1 MNNIDSGYNSSS
13 FIPWQTDGMAQSRT
27 SSSGIKN
34 TPPGA
39 RQIPLSQKPPTFT
52 DGLGSKTIT
61 AVSSGITITDNNQTM
76 NADSAWDEIEN
87 LLKQRT
93 GLPSTHLAK
102 ARQCLN
108 ELPVTTFQYFED
120 LADAVITRL
129 NTTLGTD
136 YPLTD
141 KTDDCKKK
149 VNALWQLCKY
159 LTTAFVAQSL
169 LTSLPR
175 TASAVGPARDTF
187 RYLADSGMPNVL
199 SLPMPDMCTGDNGVD
214 RSRLQPGQTVCLKDG
229 SKNGQQKYFIDH
241 SDARNSVVITT
252 GYGYGDV
259 KVFADNRAWPDDSY
273 PPLSDAAGTY
283 QCAILKNP
291 TAKWTMI
298 AITGNYRYTSMV
310 VDFDIDKCRVPRN
323 MRSILRSRL
332 SPPVLSDIC
341 AGQPRRKGRGEL
353 VDGQTICLPN
363 GRKSNYFYIRGNK
376 QLKQLTISTSHGS
389 GDLSLHVGKTTPLDV
404 ARSSP
409 LSAQAGNDECV
420 VYKNV
425 DSQITYV
432 VVKGNKRD
440 ASLALDFNTDKCRP
454 PLRPGFTEETLFRTN
469 GYPYKTAH
477 LLVYK
482 LNFSDK
488 VINWDRLEQD
498 LDRLCEFYDKQS
510 YGQFTV
516 SWEMVEVHL
525 PESISRYNA
534 NNVESTFRD
543 RCHRLVKDTGV
554 NSRKP
559 GGDNIVMIATP
570 DIGSGRSTGGGSF
583 MTVME
588 YVSYTG
594 VAVIAHELGH
604 AMGLRHAYAINGGSK
619 VFPETQNDSW
629 FQCRGNTTCEAIRSD
644 YLRDYGHKFDV
655 MGGGDGARGTPNDM
669 NLLYKSF
676 FGWLDLEK
684 DVPLVTESGRYRIYA
699 FDHGE
704 KDNGAIGLR
713 LKSGNGDYTYWLA
726 YRTVNNGWEE
736 LDTGIFIN
744 IEGYAE
750 YQSDSIYWKTTSYL
764 LDMTPDSI
772 SWDEW
777 YDPLDSMLAPG
788 KSFTDPWGG
797 FTITTNQTGGVK
809 DTASAWIEVDVL
821 KLGN

>member
-1 MNNIDSGYNSSS
+1 MNNISSGYNSSS
-13 FIPWQTDGMAQSRT
+13 FAPWQNDGMARLPTAST
-27 SSSGIKN
+27 GDA
-34 TPPGA
+34 PPVGK
-39 RQIPLSQKPPTFT
+39 QIPLSQKPLTFT

-76 NADSAWDEIEN
+76 DADSAWDEIEN

-93 GLPSTHLAK
+93 GIPSTHLAK

-129 NTTLGTD
+129 NTLQGTD

-141 KTDDCKKK
+141 KTDDRKEK
-149 VNALWQLCKY
+149 VSAFWQLCKY
-159 LTTAFVAQSL
+159 LTTAFAAQSL
-169 LTSLPR
+169 LTSLPLR
-175 TASAVGPARDTF
+175 ASATSPTRGTF
-187 RYLADSGMPNVL
+187 RYVADSGMPNVL
-199 SLPMPDMCTGDNGVD
+199 SLPMPDMCKGGSGAD
-214 RSRLQPGQTVCLKDG
+214 RSSLQPGQTICLKHG

-241 SDARNSVVITT
+241 RDARNSVVITT

-259 KVFADNRAWPDDSY
+259 KVFADTRAWPDDSY

-298 AITGNYRYTSMV
+298 TITGNYRYTSMV

-323 MRSILRSRL
+323 MQRILRSRL
-332 SPPVLSDIC
+332 RPPVLRDIC
-341 AGQPRRKGRGEL
+341 ADQPRRKGRGEL

-363 GRKSNYFYIRGNK
+363 GKKSNYFYIRGNK

-409 LSAQAGNDECV
+409 ISVQAGNDECV

-454 PLRPGFTEETLFRTN
+454 ALRPGFTEDTQFRTN

-488 VINWDRLEQD
+488 VSRWDRLEQD
-498 LDRLCEFYDKQS
+498 LDELCEFYHKQS

-534 NNVESTFRD
+534 NNLQSTFWN
-543 RCHRLVKDTGV
+543 RCRRLVKDTGV
-554 NSRKP
+554 DPRKP

-570 DIGSGRSTGGGSF
+570 NIDFARSVGGHSSIRL
-583 MTVME
+583 ME
-588 YVSYTG
+588 YFSPSG
-594 VAVIAHELGH
+594 VALIAHEMGH
-604 AMGLRHAYAINGGSK
+604 AMGLRHAYAINGGSD

-629 FQCRGNTTCEAIRSD
+629 FRCRGNTTCEEIRRD
-644 YLRDYGHKFDV
+644 YLTDYGHRFDV
-655 MGGGDGARGTPNDM
+655 MGGGDGASETPNDM

-684 DVPLVTESGRYRIYA
+684 DVPLVTESGRYRIFA

-736 LDTGIFIN
+736 LETGIFIN
-744 IEGYAE
+744 LEGYAE
-750 YQSDSIYWKTTSYL
+750 DESDPYFWKTTSYL

-772 SWDEW
+772 NDDW
-777 YDPLDSMLAPG
+777 YSDALDCMLAPG

>member
-1 MNNIDSGYNSSS
+1 MNNIGSGYNSLS
-13 FIPWQTDGMAQSRT
+13 FAPWQNDGMTQSHTASTGDAGGR
-27 SSSGIKN
+27 
-34 TPPGA
+34 
-39 RQIPLSQKPPTFT
+39 RIPLPQKPPTFT

-61 AVSSGITITDNNQTM
+61 AVSSGITIADNNQTM
-76 NADSAWDEIEN
+76 DADSAWDEIEN

-93 GLPSTHLAK
+93 GIPSTHLAK

-129 NTTLGTD
+129 NTIQGTD

-141 KTDDCKKK
+141 KTDDRKKK
-149 VNALWQLCKY
+149 VSTLWQLCKY
-159 LTTAFVAQSL
+159 LTTAFAAQSL
-169 LTSLPR
+169 LTSLPLK
-175 TASAVGPARDTF
+175 ASAVSPARETF

-199 SLPMPDMCTGDNGVD
+199 SLPMPDMCTGDNRVD
-214 RSRLQPGQTVCLKDG
+214 RSILQPGQTICLQDG
-229 SKNGQQKYFIDH
+229 SKNSQQKYFIDH
-241 SDARNSVVITT
+241 TDARNSVVITT

-259 KVFADNRAWPDDSY
+259 KVFADTRAWPDDSY
-273 PPLSDAAGTY
+273 PPLSDATGTY

-298 AITGNYRYTSMV
+298 TITGNYKYTSMV

-332 SPPVLSDIC
+332 RPPVLSDIC
-341 AGQPRRKGRGEL
+341 ADQPRRKGRGEL

-363 GRKSNYFYIRGNK
+363 GKKSNYFYIRGNK
-376 QLKQLTISTSHGS
+376 QLKQLTISTNHGS

-404 ARSSP
+404 ARSAP
-409 LSAQAGNDECV
+409 ISAQAGNDECV

-454 PLRPGFTEETLFRTN
+454 PLRPGFTEDTQYRTN
-469 GYPYKTAH
+469 GYPYKSAH

-482 LNFSDK
+482 LNYSDR
-488 VINWDRLEQD
+488 VGGWGRLEQD
-498 LDRLCEFYDKQS
+498 LDQLCEFYDKQS

-534 NNVESTFRD
+534 NNLQSTFKN

-554 NSRKP
+554 NPRKP

-570 DIGSGRSTGGGSF
+570 NIDFARSTGGYSSIRL
-583 MTVME
+583 ME
-588 YVSYTG
+588 YFSTSG
-594 VAVIAHELGH
+594 VALMAHELGH
-604 AMGLRHAYAINGGSK
+604 AMGLRHAFAINGGSE
-619 VFPETQNDSW
+619 VIPETQNDSW
-629 FQCRGNTTCEAIRSD
+629 FQCRGNTTCEAIRRD
-644 YLRDYGHKFDV
+644 YLMTDYGHRFDV
-655 MGGGDGARGTPNDM
+655 MGGGDGASETPNDM

-684 DVPLVTESGRYRIYA
+684 DVPLVTESGRYRIFA

-726 YRTVNNGWEE
+726 YRTVNNGLED
-736 LDTGIFIN
+736 LNTGIFIN
-744 IEGYAE
+744 LEGFAE
-750 YQSDSIYWKTTSYL
+750 DESDPYYWKTTSYL

-772 SWDEW
+772 NDDW
-777 YDPLDSMLAPG
+777 YSDALDCMLAPG

>member
-1 MNNIDSGYNSSS
+1 MNNISSGYNSSS
-13 FIPWQTDGMAQSRT
+13 FAPRQTDVMAQSHT
-27 SSSGIKN
+27 ASTGDA
-34 TPPGA
+34 PPGG
-39 RQIPLSQKPPTFT
+39 RRIPLPQKPPTFT

-61 AVSSGITITDNNQTM
+61 AVSPGITITDNNQTM
-76 NADSAWDEIEN
+76 DADSAWDEIEN

-93 GLPSTHLAK
+93 GIPSTHLAK

-129 NTTLGTD
+129 NTIQGTD

-141 KTDDCKKK
+141 KTDDRKEK
-149 VNALWQLCKY
+149 VSALWQLCKY
-159 LTTAFVAQSL
+159 LTTAFAAQSL
-169 LTSLPR
+169 LTSLPL
-175 TASAVGPARDTF
+175 TASATSPTRGTF
-187 RYLADSGMPNVL
+187 RYVADSGMPNVL
-199 SLPMPDMCTGDNGVD
+199 SLPMPDMCTGDNRVD
-214 RSRLQPGQTVCLKDG
+214 RSRLQPGQTICLQDG

-241 SDARNSVVITT
+241 TDARNSVVITT

-259 KVFADNRAWPDDSY
+259 KVFADTRAWPDDSY

-291 TAKWTMI
+291 SAKWTMI
-298 AITGNYRYTSMV
+298 TITGNYKYTSMV

-332 SPPVLSDIC
+332 RPPVLSDIC

-363 GRKSNYFYIRGNK
+363 GKKSNYFYIRGNK
-376 QLKQLTISTSHGS
+376 QLKQLTISTNHGS

-409 LSAQAGNDECV
+409 ISAQAGNNECV

-454 PLRPGFTEETLFRTN
+454 SLRPGFTEDTQYRTN
-469 GYPYKTAH
+469 GYPYKSAH

-482 LNFSDK
+482 LSFSDR
-488 VINWDRLEQD
+488 VGGWGRLEQD
-498 LDRLCEFYDKQS
+498 LDQLCEFYDKQS

-534 NNVESTFRD
+534 NNLQSTFKN

-554 NSRKP
+554 NPRKP

-570 DIGSGRSTGGGSF
+570 NIDFARSTGGYSSIRL
-583 MTVME
+583 ME
-588 YVSYTG
+588 YFSTSG
-594 VAVIAHELGH
+594 VALIAHELGH
-604 AMGLRHAYAINGGSK
+604 AMGLRHAFAINGGSE
-619 VFPETQNDSW
+619 VIPETQNDSW
-629 FQCRGNTTCEAIRSD
+629 FQCRGNTTCEAIRRD
-644 YLRDYGHKFDV
+644 YLTDYGHRFDV
-655 MGGGDGARGTPNDM
+655 MGGGDGATETPNDM

-684 DVPLVTESGRYRIYA
+684 DVPLVTESGRYRIFA

-704 KDNGAIGLR
+704 KDNGAIGVR

-726 YRTVNNGWEE
+726 YRTANSGLEDLN
-736 LDTGIFIN
+736 TGIFIN
-744 IEGYAE
+744 LEGYAE
-750 YQSDSIYWKTTSYL
+750 YKSDPYYWKTTSYL

-772 SWDEW
+772 NDGW
-777 YDPLDSMLAPG
+777 YVSDALDCMLAPG

-809 DTASAWIEVDVL
+809 GTASAWIEVDVL

>member
-1 MNNIDSGYNSSS
+1 MNNIGSGCSSS
-13 FIPWQTDGMAQSRT
+13 SCAPWQTDGMAQSHT
-27 SSSGIKN
+27 SSTGIKDA
-34 TPPGA
+34 PPGG
-39 RQIPLSQKPPTFT
+39 RQIPLSQKPLAFT
-52 DGLGSKTIT
+52 DGLGSKTIA
-61 AVSSGITITDNNQTM
+61 AVSSGITITDSNQTID
-76 NADSAWDEIEN
+76 ADSAWDEIEN
-87 LLKQRT
+87 LLRKRT
-93 GLPSTHLAK
+93 GIPSTHLAK

-129 NTTLGTD
+129 NTIQGTD

-141 KTDDCKKK
+141 KTDDRKKN
-149 VNALWQLCKY
+149 VSALWQLCKY
-159 LTTAFVAQSL
+159 LTTAFAAQSL
-169 LTSLPR
+169 LTMPL
-175 TASAVGPARDTF
+175 TASAARRAIDTF

-199 SLPMPDMCTGDNGVD
+199 SLPMPDMCTGDDNRAD

-229 SKNGQQKYFIDH
+229 SKNSQQNYFIDH
-241 SDARNSVVITT
+241 TDARNSVVITT

-259 KVFADNRAWPDDSY
+259 KVFADNGAWPDDSY

-291 TAKWTMI
+291 TARLTMI
-298 AITGNYRYTSMV
+298 TIKGNYQDTSMV

-323 MRSILRSRL
+323 MRNILRSRL
-332 SPPVLSDIC
+332 SPPVLNDIC

-363 GRKSNYFYIRGNK
+363 GKKSNYFYIRGNK

-409 LSAQAGNDECV
+409 ISAQASNDECV

-454 PLRPGFTEETLFRTN
+454 PLRPGFTEETNLRTN

-482 LNFSDK
+482 LNFSDQ
-488 VINWDRLEQD
+488 VSRWDRLEQD
-498 LDRLCEFYDKQS
+498 LDQLCEFYDRQS
-510 YGQFTV
+510 YGQFKV

-534 NNVESTFRD
+534 NNVESKFKN
-543 RCHRLVKDTGV
+543 RCHRFVKDTGV
-554 NSRKP
+554 NPRKP
-559 GGDNIVMIATP
+559 GGDNVVMIATP
-570 DIGSGRSTGGGSF
+570 GIDFTRSTGGYSF
-583 MTVME
+583 MTLME
-588 YVSYTG
+588 YSSSTG

-604 AMGLRHAYAINGGSK
+604 AMGLRHAFAINGGGE
-619 VFPETQNDSW
+619 VIPETQNDSW
-629 FQCRGNTTCEAIRSD
+629 YKCRGNTTCEAERSN
-644 YLRDYGHKFDV
+644 YLVDYGHRFDV
-655 MGGGDGARGTPNDM
+655 MGGGDGATATPNDM

-726 YRTVNNGWEE
+726 YRTVNNGWED
-736 LDTGIFIN
+736 LNTGIFIN
-744 IEGYAE
+744 LEGYAE
-750 YQSDSIYWKTTSYL
+750 YESDPYYWKTTSYL

-772 SWDEW
+772 NYGW
-777 YDPLDSMLAPG
+777 YDALDCMLAPG